1 MTEIEKSIKR
11 IIYQIPSPP
20 PQNLAESFKTEVVGR
35 LKKKKSI
42 TIFSHTPYNYH
53 AIEIW

>member
-11 IIYQIPSPP
+11 IIYQTPSPT

-35 LKKKKSI
+35 LKSNNFL
-42 TIFSHTPYNYH
+42 T
-53 AIEIW
+53 